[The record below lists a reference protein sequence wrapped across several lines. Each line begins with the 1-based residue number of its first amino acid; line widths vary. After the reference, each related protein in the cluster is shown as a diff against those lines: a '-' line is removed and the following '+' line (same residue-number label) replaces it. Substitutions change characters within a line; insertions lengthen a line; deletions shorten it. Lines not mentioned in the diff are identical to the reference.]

1 MLTWIFNKGTP
12 LKQFNPGFSYGLLC
26 YNTKINNPEI
36 HISIDDENK
45 KNTNAAKLVQ
55 WHNTGYRRNPD
66 YNEQKYGDLIFGGN
80 TDYFVKV
87 FK

>member
-1 MLTWIFNKGTP
+1 MV
-12 LKQFNPGFSYGLLC
+12 C